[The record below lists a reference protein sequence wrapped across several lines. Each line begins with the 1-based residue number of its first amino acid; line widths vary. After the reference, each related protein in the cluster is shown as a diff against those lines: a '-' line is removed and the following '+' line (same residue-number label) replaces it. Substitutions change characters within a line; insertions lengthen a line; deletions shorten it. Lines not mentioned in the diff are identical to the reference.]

1 MLAVVARTR
10 GFVARAYLSHP
21 RGDAPEIVSPYNGT
35 FTLPDPFPE
44 SDDGHA
50 GDPILDGYLQS
61 LGGLFVGYARDQLNY
76 STEITY
82 ELLNRRVSGRWNWDG
97 GGRRGAG
104 AGDDLRRLLALNP
117 GMRLLIAHG
126 RSDLVT
132 PYGVSRY
139 VLDHLPQEAGAG
151 RASLALYKG
160 GHMFYFD
167 PASRSAFTD
176 DAEAFYQGTA
186 P

>member
-1 MLAVVARTR
+1 M
-10 GFVARAYLSHP
+10 
-21 RGDAPEIVSPYNGT
+21 
-35 FTLPDPFPE
+35 
-44 SDDGHA
+44 
-50 GDPILDGYLQS
+50 
-61 LGGLFVGYARDQLNY
+61 
-76 STEITY
+76 
-82 ELLNRRVSGRWNWDG
+82 
-97 GGRRGAG
+97 
-104 AGDDLRRLLALNP
+104 
-117 GMRLLIAHG
+117 
-126 RSDLVT
+126 T

-167 PASRSAFTD
+167 SASRSAFTD